1 VALRVAEG
9 LDVAVVVEGTVEVLV
24 FEPDLGGELAPL
36 ELVRVDEAGA
46 VVVVVEP

>member
-9 LDVAVVVEGTVEVLV
+9 ADADVLVEGAVDVLV

-36 ELVRVDEAGA
+36 ELVPVDDPA
-46 VVVVVEP
+46 VVVVDP